1 MIDIHNMTVLIT
13 DDLTTMIKSLH
24 NMLRVLKCGKNVFY
38 ANSGKE
44 ALRTLKNESIDLVLL
59 DYNMPEMTGGEVVSQ
74 MREDRDLRNTPVI
87 MITAEANREY
97 VAEVAE
103 SEIDAYILK
112 PLTIKVLDDKISLVV
127 EKANNPPPMTVH
139 LKRAMAFEEQDDIDA
154 AVKEAELAMDAE
166 PKSSRPVR
174 ELGYYNLKRNNLKE
188 AEKWLLK
195 AAEMNYLDV
204 FSFHYL
210 GELYLN
216 LDDIEKAQHYFE
228 KAMEISPRHVSR
240 GVNFGK
246 ILVQR
251 KMAERAIKVFE
262 KALRLSWDNLELKE
276 EIADF
281 CIEEEVNNYAAKL
294 LESIV
299 REQPDRED
307 LFFNLGKTL
316 EKLGEI
322 GRALNYLVKAEK
334 HDKENVDIK
343 IHMAKDYLF
352 QKRPILAEKVLK
364 KIFKLDPD
372 HKEARELYKQ
382 CV

>member
-1 MIDIHNMTVLIT
+1 
-13 DDLTTMIKSLH
+13 
-24 NMLRVLKCGKNVFY
+24 
-38 ANSGKE
+38 
-44 ALRTLKNESIDLVLL
+44 
-59 DYNMPEMTGGEVVSQ
+59 
-74 MREDRDLRNTPVI
+74 
-87 MITAEANREY
+87 
-97 VAEVAE
+97 
-103 SEIDAYILK
+103 
-112 PLTIKVLDDKISLVV
+112 
-127 EKANNPPPMTVH
+127 
-139 LKRAMAFEEQDDIDA
+139 
-154 AVKEAELAMDAE
+154 
-166 PKSSRPVR
+166 
-174 ELGYYNLKRNNLKE
+174 
-188 AEKWLLK
+188 
-195 AAEMNYLDV
+195 MNYLDV

-216 LDDIEKAQHYFE
+216 LNDIEKAQHYFE

-262 KALRLSWDNLELKE
+262 KALRLSGNNLELRE
-276 EIADF
+276 EIADC

-299 REQPDRED
+299 RELPDRKD
-307 LFFNLGKTL
+307 LFFKLGKTL

-322 GRALNYLVKAEK
+322 SRALNYLIKAEK

-352 QKRPILAEKVLK
+352 QKRPILAEKALK

-372 HKEARELYKQ
+372 LKEARELYKQ

>member
-1 MIDIHNMTVLIT
+1 MIDIHNMTVLIV

-24 NMLRVLKCGKNVFY
+24 NMLRVLKYGKNVFY
-38 ANSGKE
+38 ANSGRE
-44 ALRTLKNESIDLVLL
+44 ALRTIKKEAIDLVLL
-59 DYNMPEMTGGEVVSQ
+59 DYNMPEMTGREVVSHI
-74 MREDRDLRNTPVI
+74 REDRDLRNIPVI

-112 PLTIKVLDDKISLVV
+112 PLTIKVLDDKISFVV
-127 EKANNPPPMTVH
+127 EKANNPPPMVVH
-139 LKRAMAFEEQDDIDA
+139 LKRAIIFEEEDDIDA

-195 AAEMNYLDV
+195 ATEMNYLDV

-210 GELYLN
+210 AELYLN
-216 LDDIEKAQHYFE
+216 LNDIEKAQDYFE

-246 ILVQR
+246 VLVQM

-276 EIADF
+276 EIAGF
-281 CIEEEVNNYAAKL
+281 CVEEEVDDYAAKL

-299 REQPDRED
+299 RERPDRKD
-307 LFFNLGKTL
+307 LFFTLGKTL

-322 GRALNYLVKAEK
+322 SKALNYLIKAEK

-352 QKRPILAEKVLK
+352 QKRPILAEKALK

-372 HKEARELYKQ
+372 HKEARELFKQ
-382 CV
+382 CA